1 MIEINPK
8 VLREFK
14 DLLGEK
20 VVNERKVVVEE
31 LIEEMARRFQG
42 EISKAVRA
50 RREWLED
57 KRPVREKAAFPQW
70 DDKFVD
76 ADGNVR
82 TFREIVTRPHRQ
94 LLREGYAA

>member
-1 MIEINPK
+1 MIEISQK
-8 VLREFK
+8 VSREFK

-20 VVNERKVVVEE
+20 VVNGRRVVVEE

-57 KRPVREKAAFPQW
+57 RRPVREKAAFPRW
-70 DDKFVD
+70 ATPTATSGRLERSYK
-76 ADGNVR
+76 AS
-82 TFREIVTRPHRQ
+82 
-94 LLREGYAA
+94 